1 MKIHIPSPCH
11 ENWNAMTANEKG
23 RFCGS
28 CQKTVVDFTHFSTTD
43 IQNYFTKHYGQKV
56 CGRFK
61 NEQLAIINI
70 EIPSAVFNYI
80 PASRKFAFALLIVF
94 GTTLFSCTDNYGN
107 SATIG
112 KIEVVDS
119 LQIDSLSKTK
129 VEQITTENKPLSAQ
143 YLVTQGEV
151 ALPEPKEL
159 MGDTIVSD
167 MTMGK
172 VKTTKKLPKV
182 DSLLFEKTVL
192 HTMGM
197 IAPDYKI
204 DSFKSTKILKTE

>member
-1 MKIHIPSPCH
+1 MKIHIPSPCQ

-43 IQNYFTKHYGQKV
+43 IQNYFTKHYGQKI

-61 NEQLAIINI
+61 NEQLAPINI

-94 GTTLFSCTDNYGN
+94 GTTLFSCTDNNGN

-119 LQIDSLSKTK
+119 LQIDSLSKTT
-129 VEQITTENKPLSAQ
+129 VEQITTENKPSPTQ

-159 MGDTIVSD
+159 MGDTIVSS

-172 VKTTKKLPKV
+172 VTLTKKMPAK
-182 DSLLFEKTVL
+182 DSLLLEKTAL
-192 HTMGM
+192 HTMGLV
-197 IAPDYKI
+197 APDFKT
-204 DSFKSTKILKTE
+204 DSSKSIKILKTE

>member
-1 MKIHIPSPCH
+1 MKIHIPTPCH
-11 ENWNAMTANEKG
+11 ENWNAMTSNEKG

-28 CQKTVVDFTHFSTTD
+28 CQKTVIDFTHFSTAD

-61 NEQLAIINI
+61 NEQLATINI

-94 GTTLFSCTDNYGN
+94 GTTLFSCTDNNGN

-119 LQIDSLSKTK
+119 LQIDSLTKTMLEP
-129 VEQITTENKPLSAQ
+129 VAIENKP
-143 YLVTQGEV
+143 VPMGHTTIKGEV

-159 MGDTIVSD
+159 MGDTII
-167 MTMGK
+167 TKTIMGK

-182 DSLLFEKTVL
+182 DSLLIEKTTL

-204 DSFKSTKILKTE
+204 NTILHDK

>member
-23 RFCGS
+23 RFYGS
-28 CQKTVVDFTHFSTTD
+28 CQKTVVDFTNFSAKD

-61 NEQLAIINI
+61 NEQLATINI

-94 GTTLFSCTDNYGN
+94 GTTLFSCTDNNGN

-129 VEQITTENKPLSAQ
+129 VEQITTDDKPSPAQ
-143 YLVTQGEV
+143 YHVTQGEV

-159 MGDTIVSD
+159 MGDTIASSI
-167 MTMGK
+167 TMGK

-182 DSLLFEKTVL
+182 DSPLLEKTVL

-204 DSFKSTKILKTE
+204 DTILRSK